1 MKVKIIFLL
10 FFLISGLHAQVS
22 HIAIPAAGGSAS
34 GGGGTL
40 SYTLGQVGDG
50 LIEDPSGNTLLSG
63 IQQPYELFIINS
75 VDHDKVIGS
84 AIRTYPNP
92 ANDYVILKIQDDIE
106 RGYSL
111 SIYDIKGEL
120 KKEKKVIQNETKI
133 SMEELLPSVYFIK
146 VYRNKEIVKT
156 FKIIKK

>member
-22 HIAIPAAGGSAS
+22 HIAFPAAGGNAS
-34 GGGGTL
+34 GSGGTL
-40 SYTLGQVGDG
+40 SYTLGQVGG
-50 LIEDPSGNTLLSG
+50 RLIEDPSGNTLLSG
-63 IQQPYELFIINS
+63 IQQPYELYIINS
-75 VDHDKVIGS
+75 VDHEKLIGS

-92 ANDYVILKIQDDIE
+92 ANDYVILKIQDEIE
-106 RGYSL
+106 GDYSI

-120 KKEKKVIQNETKI
+120 KKEKKVIQDETRI
-133 SMEELLPSVYFIK
+133 LMQELLPSVYFVK